1 MADGSVK
8 LGDFCISKS
17 LSTQTDLALTAC
29 GSPFYFSPE
38 LINSQ
43 SYREPTD
50 VWALGVLLFELL
62 TLQRPFNGGNIAV
75 LALAITNGAYD
86 EKALELSP
94 YPQWMRRLASK
105 EKLLHPDPEKRLP
118 LPELLAAVGGL
129 NGDESEASLLAL
141 KAQGPSPI
149 LLALKTQGSSPLPS
163 IMRVQQSLRGAQ
175 SLPASSSVS
184 VTIHEEALG
193 PGRDGLHSP
202 SKEPGTSEDHATKD
216 EVQQLQNL
224 LDQQVVAALSPP
236 QVQAVGQLMN
246 LARPLLPQ
254 RGPSEIVEAI
264 LEQGADL
271 PGERAQGRRLRAG
284 GEDLDDLDA
293 VYAADH
299 PHCVDDDFDATG
311 SV

>member
-1 MADGSVK
+1 MLRRSRYAIVK
-8 LGDFCISKS
+8 APAPTNVKEKGKLSTVLSGLEKGITFSQFEQSLQLLSNQAYNQTKPTPLAMLSEMVKMLS
-17 LSTQTDLALTAC
+17 LSQRQAFSQRMKEVSNAVKELQTEGALKIIHRALWDFA
-29 GSPFYFSPE
+29 GAINEPE
-38 LINSQ
+38 APASHSALVDADMAMGPAA
-43 SYREPTD
+43 EPASVPASTLRGGP
-50 VWALGVLLFELL
+50 LGTRDPNVLG
-62 TLQRPFNGGNIAV
+62 PS
-75 LALAITNGAYD
+75 GA
-86 EKALELSP
+86 
-94 YPQWMRRLASK
+94 ASK
-105 EKLLHPDPEKRLP
+105 PAPVTPVIAATNSAQVHQIMQLDP
-118 LPELLAAVGGL
+118 
-129 NGDESEASLLAL
+129 
-141 KAQGPSPI
+141 
-149 LLALKTQGSSPLPS
+149 
-163 IMRVQQSLRGAQ
+163 VQ
-175 SLPASSSVS
+175 
-184 VTIHEEALG
+184 
-193 PGRDGLHSP
+193 
-202 SKEPGTSEDHATKD
+202 
-216 EVQQLQNL
+216 VQQLQNL